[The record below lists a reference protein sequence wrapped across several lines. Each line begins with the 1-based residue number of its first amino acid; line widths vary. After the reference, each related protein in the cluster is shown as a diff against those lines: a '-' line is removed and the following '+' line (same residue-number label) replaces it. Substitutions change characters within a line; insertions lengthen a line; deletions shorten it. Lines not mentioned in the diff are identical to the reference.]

1 MRYRIEWKIQGRQG
15 HGEWHKTAQELAVR
29 ADAMNNR
36 FGAGTHRVIG
46 EGQQPLVA
54 AQAAEIAALKAES
67 IKDEASA
74 AVLRLNIH
82 QMEVMLAGLQ
92 RMVIGQEKEISALQA
107 ERDALREDA
116 GRYRFLR
123 AQPIEGEAGQPVVA
137 MPNGMSSGYYLNEE
151 TADFAIDAAM
161 QAQQKSQ
168 NDRN

>member
-54 AQAAEIAALKAES
+54 AQAAEIAALKAE
-67 IKDEASA
+67 
-74 AVLRLNIH
+74 
-82 QMEVMLAGLQ
+82 
-92 RMVIGQEKEISALQA
+92 
-107 ERDALREDA
+107 RDALREDA

-123 AQPIEGEAGQPVVA
+123 AQPIEGEAGQPVIA

-161 QAQQKSQ
+161 QAQAQPQ